1 MGSGDWRGACPSG
14 RLGAPREHSPRLG
27 AERISHGRRL
37 PRVLQ
42 AGSPTPGGNRAPL
55 RPCAGLAWHAP
66 GRGGA
71 SRGVRTP
78 VRLPSQSRPTSSGN
92 ARRRG
97 RRGASSRPW
106 GGSSGRRR
114 GAGLP
119 GPSLVPEWAE
129 LADQRVGDGDG
140 DTGHQSRSSW
150 QSPCRRGDARPCCT
164 GAVPALRVSAC
175 TPAACSPAQVE
186 GRRGGGPAPATHG
199 ACRPGLCPRLGRGG

>member
-1 MGSGDWRGACPSG
+1 MRVPVDLELSESHTDAGCPGFSKPGPPPPAVTGPLCALCGARVARS
-14 RLGAPREHSPRLG
+14 RE
-27 AERISHGRRL
+27 
-37 PRVLQ
+37 
-42 AGSPTPGGNRAPL
+42 
-55 RPCAGLAWHAP
+55 
-66 GRGGA
+66 GGA
-71 SRGVRTP
+71 SRRVRTP

-97 RRGASSRPW
+97 RRGASSRPR

-129 LADQRVGDGDG
+129 LADQQVGDGDG

-150 QSPCRRGDARPCCT
+150 QSPCRRGDTRPCCT

-186 GRRGGGPAPATHG
+186 GRRGGGPAPTTHG